1 MMPACLVCFYL
12 CVCLPNVYI
21 MFVSIVRVA
30 LRTSHPL
37 HPSSEQIPEVGVSA
51 YLLSTF
57 PVMAA
62 GLLQLLPTP
71 RGNEGY
77 QASSH
82 GSLCLGSCPGPSPS
96 PPHSWALASRW
107 SSHLQIQTHFHMG
120 SGSRLPPP
128 RTRGSRGFQLL
139 PLYSACLSLSSPA
152 NIHPLLGS
160 ASKPFFPM
168 GSTHSL
174 RLGTASFFF

>member
-1 MMPACLVCFYL
+1 MIPACLVCFYL

-21 MFVSIVRVA
+21 MFVSIVHVA
-30 LRTSHPL
+30 LHTSHPL

-51 YLLSTF
+51 CLLSTL

-71 RGNEGY
+71 RGSECC
-77 QASSH
+77 QASSC
-82 GSLCLGSCPGPSPS
+82 GNLCLGSCPVLSSS

-107 SSHLQIQTHFHMG
+107 PSHLQIQTHFHMG

-128 RTRGSRGFQLL
+128 RTWDSRGS
-139 PLYSACLSLSSPA
+139 SC
-152 NIHPLLGS
+152 
-160 ASKPFFPM
+160 
-168 GSTHSL
+168 
-174 RLGTASFFF
+174 